1 MASGRMTRLRS
12 LVCLCSYSRRR
23 CWRATSRR
31 DVRHDLTLRRLCA
44 TSDCSG
50 LHRVRRVRANDADVV
65 IEERGVDRGDFDL
78 GHVAGDAV
86 GFGLGADFWRRVLVR
101 LTDWRRGA
109 ALAKICR

>member
-1 MASGRMTRLRS
+1 
-12 LVCLCSYSRRR
+12 
-23 CWRATSRR
+23 
-31 DVRHDLTLRRLCA
+31 
-44 TSDCSG
+44 
-50 LHRVRRVRANDADVV
+50 VV

-109 ALAKICR
+109 ALAEICR